1 MTKPQRIDFHTH
13 TYLSDGALGPSEL
26 LRRAAVTG
34 LQAIAI
40 TDHADSGNMAYILD
54 SLHRVQ
60 REQKTDFGIELVVGI
75 ELTHVGPQSIGRLA
89 RQAKD
94 LGAEVV
100 VVHGETPV
108 EPVAPGT
115 NAAAVA
121 EPAVDI
127 LAHPGFLT
135 LEEARQAARRGCYV
149 EITTRHGHSLTN
161 GHVAKVCQQAGAQM
175 IVNTD
180 THEPSNIVTLEFAQ
194 MVARGAGLDENQVTT
209 VTITHPQA
217 LLARILAARQP

>member
-1 MTKPQRIDFHTH
+1 MGKLQRIDFHTH
-13 TYLSDGALGPSEL
+13 SFLSDGVLLPSEL
-26 LRRAAVTG
+26 LRRAAVAG

-40 TDHADSGNMAYILD
+40 TDHADAGNMAYILD
-54 SLHRVQ
+54 SLQRVL
-60 REQKTDFGIELVVGI
+60 REQPTDFGIEFMVGV
-75 ELTHVGPQSIGRLA
+75 ELTHVGPQSIGKLA
-89 RQAKD
+89 RQAKE

-121 EPAVDI
+121 EPAVDV

-149 EITTRHGHSLTN
+149 EITTRSGHSLTN
-161 GHVAKVCQQAGAQM
+161 GHVAQICQQAGAQM

-180 THEPSNIVTLEFAQ
+180 THEPGNIVSMEFAQ
-194 MVARGAGLDENQVTT
+194 MVARGAGLDEEQIFAAT
-209 VTITHPQA
+209 VTHPQA